1 MNEREKI
8 NQELAWEESLEMQD
22 KKRREEEDVFGY
34 CSTCNT
40 QET

>member
-22 KKRREEEDVFGY
+22 EKRREEDVFGY